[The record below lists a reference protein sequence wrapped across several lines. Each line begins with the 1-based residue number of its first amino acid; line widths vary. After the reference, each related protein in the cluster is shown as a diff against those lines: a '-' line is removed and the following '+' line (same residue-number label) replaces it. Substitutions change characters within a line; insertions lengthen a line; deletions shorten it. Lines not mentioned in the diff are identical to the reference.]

1 MNEKTKANVEQR
13 LSQIKRQLGEL
24 AYERRAHMIVV
35 EKIDLQVT
43 QMEAQGVM
51 LEATKNDLAVDE
63 RDEIGRQEAEKVNAT
78 EERSTRAK
86 AAAEKRKGAK
96 AKTERTGRNTKPKG

>member
-51 LEATKNDLAVDE
+51 LEATKNDLIVDE
-63 RDEIGRQEAEKVNAT
+63 RDEVGRQAAEAVNAK
-78 EERSTRAK
+78 EERSARAK
-86 AAAEKRKGAK
+86 TAAEKRKREK
-96 AKTERTGRNTKPKG
+96 AQSGPTRTRKPTS